1 MDQSF
6 ELSQDAGQLRDE
18 LISLKPK
25 ITDLLKQV
33 SECASFLCDY
43 LQLNFMSELFH
54 HNCEVHL
61 FIFTLERL
69 AKGLISNPT
78 TKIDDFIRSFTG
90 FREALGYKVD
100 VHTALVTYRIE
111 EDTSQLREFLL
122 C

>member
-43 LQLNFMSELFH
+43 LQLNFMSELFY

-61 FIFTLERL
+61 FMFTLERL
-69 AKGLISNPT
+69 AKVLISNPT
-78 TKIDDFIRSFTG
+78 TKIDNFIRSFTR
-90 FREALGYKVD
+90 FREALGTKVD